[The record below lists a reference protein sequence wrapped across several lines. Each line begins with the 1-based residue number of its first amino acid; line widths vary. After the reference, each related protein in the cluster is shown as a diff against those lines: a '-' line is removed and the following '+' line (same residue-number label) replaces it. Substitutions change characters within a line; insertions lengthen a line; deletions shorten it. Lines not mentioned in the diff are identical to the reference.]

1 MRITELLTKDTIAMD
16 LSASDKNG
24 VIDELVNQ
32 LDKAGKLSDVASFK
46 EAIHNRESQST
57 TGIGEGIAIP
67 HAKVAAVKSPAIAF
81 GKSKEGVDYQSLDMQ
96 PAHLFFMIAAPEGGA
111 QTHLD
116 ALAKLS
122 GILMDENVRER
133 LIHAESPEKVLQII
147 DEADD
152 EATKEEEA
160 EAQENESN
168 AVGATAGSTD
178 SDQSDEPYVLA
189 VTACPTG
196 IAHTYMARDALKK
209 QAEKMGVKIKVETNG
224 SSGVKNHL
232 TEQDIERAT
241 GIIVA
246 ADVHVETDRF
256 NGKNVVEVPVADGI
270 KRPEELIN
278 TALDTNRK
286 PFVARGDSA
295 RGNKDEKEEKLSPGK
310 AFYKHL
316 MNGVSNMLPLVIAGG
331 ILMAIVFLFGA
342 NSFDP
347 KSSEHNA
354 FAEQL
359 WNIGKNSAFALII
372 PVLAGFISRSISDK
386 PGFAAGLVG
395 GMLAISGG
403 SGFIGGIIAGFLA
416 GYLTQGIKYITR
428 KLPQAV
434 EGLKPTLIY
443 PLFSVSITGL
453 LMVYVFNPPAAWL
466 NHLLLNGLNSLSGS
480 NIMLLGL
487 VIGAMMAIDMGGPFN
502 KAAYVFATA
511 ALTEGNAAPIT
522 AAMIGGMIPPLAI
535 ATAMLIFRRKFT
547 KEQRGSIVP
556 NYVMGL
562 SFITEGA
569 IPFAAADPLRVIPSM
584 MVGSGVAGAIALG
597 LGSSIKAPH
606 GGIFVIVGT
615 DFSHILQTLIAL
627 VVGTLV
633 SALLYGFLKP
643 KVTDNEIQASQAS
656 QAMDE

>member
-1 MRITELLTKDTIAMD
+1 MRITELLTKETIAMD

-32 LDKAGKLSDVASFK
+32 LDSAGKLSDIAQFK

-81 GKSKEGVDYQSLDMQ
+81 GKSKEGVDYQSLDGQ

-122 GILMDENVRER
+122 GILMDDTVREN
-133 LIHAESPEKVLQII
+133 LLQANSKEEILRII
-147 DEADD
+147 DDADD
-152 EATKEEEA
+152 EATKEEEKEAQEQEA
-160 EAQENESN
+160 EAQ
-168 AVGATAGSTD
+168 ATTGASAND
-178 SDQSDEPYVLA
+178 NVNEPYVLA

-224 SSGVKNHL
+224 SSGIKNHL
-232 TEQDIERAT
+232 TQQDIERAT

-256 NGKNVVEVPVADGI
+256 DGKNVVEVPVADGI

-278 TALDTNRK
+278 TALDTSRK
-286 PFVARGDSA
+286 PFKAHGGQKNTDKDS
-295 RGNKDEKEEKLSPGK
+295 NDEKLSPGK

-347 KSSEHNA
+347 KSPEHNA

-359 WNIGKNSAFALII
+359 WNIGNKSAFALII
-372 PVLAGFISRSISDK
+372 PILAGFISRSIADK

-428 KLPQAV
+428 NLPQAV

-443 PLFSVSITGL
+443 PLLSVTITGL
-453 LMVYVFNPPAAWL
+453 LMIYVFNPPAAWL
-466 NHLLLNGLNSLSGS
+466 NNLLLNGLNSLSGS

-522 AAMIGGMIPPLAI
+522 AAMVGGMIPPLAI
-535 ATAMLIFRRKFT
+535 ATAMFIFKRKFT

-597 LGSSIKAPH
+597 LGSRINAPH
-606 GGIFVIVGT
+606 GGIIVIAAT
-615 DFSHILQTLIAL
+615 DFSHIIQTIIAL
-627 VVGTLV
+627 IIGTLV
-633 SALLYGFLKP
+633 SAVLYGLLKP
-643 KVTDNEIQASQAS
+643 KLTEQEIKASES
-656 QAMDE
+656 MDE

>member
-16 LSASDKNG
+16 LSSTEKNG

-32 LDKAGKLSDVASFK
+32 LDKAGKLNNVTTFK

-67 HAKVAAVKSPAIAF
+67 HAKVAAVDTPAIAF
-81 GKSKEGVDYQSLDMQ
+81 GKSKTGVDYQSLDMQ

-122 GILMDENVRER
+122 GILMDEKVRED
-133 LIHAESPEKVLQII
+133 LLHANSPQEVLQII
-147 DEADD
+147 DKADD
-152 EATKEEEA
+152 EATEEEEA
-160 EAQENESN
+160 ETQA
-168 AVGATAGSTD
+168 AATTPATD
-178 SDQSDEPYVLA
+178 SDEPYILA

-209 QAEKMGVKIKVETNG
+209 QAEKMNVKIKVETNG
-224 SSGVKNHL
+224 SGGIKNHI
-232 TEQDIERAT
+232 TDEDIRRAT
-241 GIIVA
+241 GVIVA
-246 ADVHVETDRF
+246 ADVNVETDRF
-256 NGKNVVEVPVADGI
+256 DGKNVVEVPVADGI

-278 TALDTNRK
+278 IAQDTSRK
-286 PFVARGDSA
+286 PFVAK
-295 RGNKDEKEEKLSPGK
+295 GNHKASNQSESNEKQGFGK
-310 AFYKHL
+310 TIYKHL

-331 ILMAIVFLFGA
+331 ILMAIAFLFGP
-342 NSFDP
+342 NSYDP
-347 KSSEHNA
+347 NSSEYNA

-359 WNIGKNSAFALII
+359 WNIGNQSAFALII
-372 PVLAGFISRSISDK
+372 PILAGYIARSIADK

-395 GMLAISGG
+395 GMLAISGDA
-403 SGFIGGIIAGFLA
+403 GFIGGILAGFLA
-416 GYLTQGIKYITR
+416 GYLTQGIK
-428 KLPQAV
+428 KLVSGLPQSL
-434 EGLKPTLIY
+434 EGLKPTLIF
-443 PLFSVSITGL
+443 PVLSVTITGL
-453 LMVYVFNPPAAWL
+453 VMVYVLNPPASWL
-466 NHLLLNGLNSLSGS
+466 NNLLLNGLEGLSGT

-522 AAMIGGMIPPLAI
+522 AAMIGGMVPPIAI
-535 ATAMLIFRRKFT
+535 ATAMLIFRKKFT
-547 KEQRGSIVP
+547 KEQKGSIAP

-597 LGSSIKAPH
+597 LGSSIQAPH

-615 DFSHILQTLIAL
+615 DFSHVLQSLIAI
-627 VVGTLV
+627 VIGSIVG
-633 SALLYGFLKP
+633 AIIYGLLKP
-643 KVTDNEIQASQAS
+643 KVTEDEIQSS
-656 QAMDE
+656 

>member
-24 VIDELVNQ
+24 VIDELVYQ
-32 LDKAGKLSDVASFK
+32 LDKAGKLSGIAQFK

-81 GKSKEGVDYQSLDMQ
+81 GKSKEGVDYQSLDGQ

-122 GILMDENVRER
+122 GILMDDKVRES
-133 LIHAESPEKVLQII
+133 LLHANSPEEVLQII
-147 DEADD
+147 DNADD
-152 EATKEEEA
+152 EATKEEEQ
-160 EAQENESN
+160 EAS
-168 AVGATAGSTD
+168 ATGDVATGSTD
-178 SDQSDEPYVLA
+178 ATNSDEPYVLA

-209 QAEKMGVKIKVETNG
+209 QADKMGVKMKVETNG
-224 SSGVKNHL
+224 SGGIKNHL
-232 TEQDIERAT
+232 TQQDIERAT
-241 GIIVA
+241 GVIVA

-256 NGKNVVEVPVADGI
+256 DGKNVVEVPVADGI

-278 TALDTNRK
+278 TALDTSRK
-286 PFVARGDSA
+286 PFIARGEHTKST
-295 RGNKDEKEEKLSPGK
+295 GSQSNEKQSFGK

-359 WNIGKNSAFALII
+359 WNIGNKSAFALII
-372 PVLAGFISRSISDK
+372 PILSGFIARSIADK

-428 KLPQAV
+428 GLPQAL

-443 PLFSVSITGL
+443 PLLSVTITGL
-453 LMVYVFNPPAAWL
+453 LMIYAFNPPAAWL
-466 NHLLLNGLNSLSGS
+466 NNLLLNGLNSLSGS

-535 ATAMLIFRRKFT
+535 ATAMLIFKCKFT

-584 MVGSGVAGAIALG
+584 MVGSGIGGAIALG
-597 LGSSIKAPH
+597 LGSSINAPH
-606 GGIFVIVGT
+606 GGIIVILAT
-615 DFSHILQTLIAL
+615 DFSHILQTLLAL
-627 VVGTLV
+627 VVGTIV

-643 KVTDNEIQASQAS
+643 KVTKEEIQASE
-656 QAMDE
+656 AMDE

>member
-16 LSASDKNG
+16 LSSTEKNG
-24 VIDELVNQ
+24 VIDELVKQ
-32 LDKAGKLSDVASFK
+32 LDKAGKLNDITTFK

-67 HAKVAAVKSPAIAF
+67 HAKVAAVDTPAIAF
-81 GKSKEGVDYQSLDMQ
+81 GKSKTGVDYQSLDMQ

-122 GILMDENVRER
+122 GILMDEKVRED
-133 LIHAESPEKVLQII
+133 LLHANSPQEVLQII
-147 DEADD
+147 DTADD
-152 EATKEEEA
+152 EATEEEEA
-160 EAQENESN
+160 EAQ
-168 AVGATAGSTD
+168 AVATTSATD
-178 SDQSDEPYVLA
+178 SDEPYILA

-209 QAEKMGVKIKVETNG
+209 QAEKMNVKIKVETNG
-224 SSGVKNHL
+224 SGGIKNHI
-232 TEQDIERAT
+232 TDEDIRHAT
-241 GIIVA
+241 GVIVA
-246 ADVHVETDRF
+246 ADVNVETDRF
-256 NGKNVVEVPVADGI
+256 DGKNVVEVPVADGI

-278 TALDTNRK
+278 IAQDTSRK
-286 PFVARGDSA
+286 PFVAK
-295 RGNKDEKEEKLSPGK
+295 GNYKASNQSGSNEKQGFGK
-310 AFYKHL
+310 TIYKHL

-331 ILMAIVFLFGA
+331 ILMAIAYLFGP
-342 NSFDP
+342 NSYDP
-347 KSSEHNA
+347 NSSEYNA

-359 WNIGKNSAFALII
+359 WNIGNQSAFALII
-372 PVLAGFISRSISDK
+372 PILAGYIARSIADK

-395 GMLAISGG
+395 GMLAISGDA
-403 SGFIGGIIAGFLA
+403 GFIGGILAGFLA
-416 GYLTQGIKYITR
+416 GYLTQGIK
-428 KLPQAV
+428 KLSSGLPQSL
-434 EGLKPTLIY
+434 EGLKPTLIF
-443 PLFSVSITGL
+443 PVLSVTITGL
-453 LMVYVFNPPAAWL
+453 VMVYVLNPPASWL
-466 NHLLLNGLNSLSGS
+466 NNLLLNGLEGLSGT

-522 AAMIGGMIPPLAI
+522 AAMIGGMVPPIAI
-535 ATAMLIFRRKFT
+535 ATAMLIFRKKFT
-547 KEQRGSIVP
+547 KEQKGSIAP

-597 LGSSIKAPH
+597 LGSSIQAPH

-615 DFSHILQTLIAL
+615 DFSHVIQSLIAIIIGSI
-627 VVGTLV
+627 VG
-633 SALLYGFLKP
+633 AIIYGLLKP
-643 KVTDNEIQASQAS
+643 KVTEEEIQSS
-656 QAMDE
+656 

>member
-16 LSASDKNG
+16 LTAKDKNG

-32 LDKAGKLSDVASFK
+32 LNEAGKLNDIASFK

-67 HAKVAAVKSPAIAF
+67 HAKVAAVNSPAIAF
-81 GKSKEGVDYQSLDMQ
+81 GKSPEGIDYQSLDMQ

-122 GILMDENVRER
+122 GILMDENVREK
-133 LIHAESPEKVLQII
+133 LLKTTSKEEVLQII

-152 EATKEEEA
+152 EATKEEE
-160 EAQENESN
+160 EEQQNNQTVST
-168 AVGATAGSTD
+168 GAGAGTEE
-178 SDQSDEPYVLA
+178 SDEPYVLA

-209 QAEKMGVKIKVETNG
+209 QAGKMGINIKVETNG
-224 SSGVKNHL
+224 SGGIKNHL
-232 TEQDIERAT
+232 TEEDIQRAT
-241 GIIVA
+241 GVIVA

-256 NGKNVVEVPVADGI
+256 DGKNVVEVPVADGI

-278 TALDTNRK
+278 TALDTSRK

-295 RGNKDEKEEKLSPGK
+295 KSKSEDKQERQSFGK

-316 MNGVSNMLPLVIAGG
+316 MNGVSNMLPLVISGG

-347 KSSEHNA
+347 KSAEHNA

-359 WNIGKNSAFALII
+359 WNIGNKSAFALII
-372 PVLAGFISRSISDK
+372 PILAGFISRSIADK

-416 GYLTQGIKYITR
+416 GYLTQGIKALTR
-428 KLPQAV
+428 GLPQAV

-443 PLFSVSITGL
+443 PLFSVAITGL
-453 LMVYVFNPPAAWL
+453 LMIYVFNPPAAWL
-466 NHLLLNGLNSLSGS
+466 NNLLLNGLNSLSGS

-535 ATAMLIFRRKFT
+535 ATAMLIFKRKFT

-569 IPFAAADPLRVIPSM
+569 IPFAAADPIRVIPSM
-584 MVGSGVAGAIALG
+584 MIGSGVAGAIALG
-597 LGSSIKAPH
+597 LGSSINAPH
-606 GGIFVIVGT
+606 GGIIVILAT
-615 DFSHILQTLIAL
+615 DFSHVLQTLIAL

-633 SALLYGFLKP
+633 SALIYGFIKP
-643 KVTDNEIQASQAS
+643 KLTKNEIESS
-656 QAMDE
+656 RAMDE